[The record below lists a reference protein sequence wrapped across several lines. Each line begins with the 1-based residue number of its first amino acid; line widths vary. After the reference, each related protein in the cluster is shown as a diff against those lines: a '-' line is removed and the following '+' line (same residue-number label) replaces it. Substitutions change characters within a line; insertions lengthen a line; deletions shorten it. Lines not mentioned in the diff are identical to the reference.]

1 MSFNPSQIIFKIYFY
16 LPNELAFNCFTIL
29 IENNALRSTINEEL
43 TMQFPFIPKRHFAF
57 SSKHTESTRE
67 SEFPLFSKIIFI
79 GCFIRMLLLLP
90 LFHKTFFFFPR
101 LRRPYSLTKWI
112 FSYEALFHFL
122 FSMSEKREEEKASDE
137 KAFT

>member
-1 MSFNPSQIIFKIYFY
+1 MSFSQFYFWIYFY

-90 LFHKTFFFFPR
+90 LFHKTLFSSTLDFVV
-101 LRRPYSLTKWI
+101 LTHSRNES
-112 FSYEALFHFL
+112 SYMKHFL
-122 FSMSEKREEEKASDE
+122 FSMSEKREEEKEKASDE